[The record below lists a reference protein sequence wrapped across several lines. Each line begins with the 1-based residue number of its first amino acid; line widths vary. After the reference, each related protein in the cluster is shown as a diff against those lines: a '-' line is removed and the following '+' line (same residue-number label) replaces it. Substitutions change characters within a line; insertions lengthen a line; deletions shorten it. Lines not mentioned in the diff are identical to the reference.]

1 MLKFSSNCLP
11 TFAKPVLYEVPTYLA
26 GCSIGNENRKTKRKK
41 RGMENFNNKTWL
53 DYSVYC
59 GEKLQLYHG
68 DCLEVMDLMIEDKT
82 KVDMI
87 LCDLPYGTTACKWDT
102 IIPFEDLWKRYEK
115 LIKPNGAIVLTASQP
130 FTSALIMS
138 NPILFKYCWI
148 WQKSKVGNIFNCK
161 NAPQKNY
168 EDIAVFSKASIANG
182 SKVLMKYNSQGL
194 IKVEKTRSN
203 ISKGRKDT
211 TIGIRPSRLD
221 NEYIQEFT
229 NYPKQILQFN
239 NEQGLHPTQKPVALF
254 EYLIKTYTNEGDI
267 VLDNCIG
274 SGTTAVS
281 CINTDR
287 YCIGIEKDKPIYDI
301 AVKRLNDIWVSKQN
315 RNELF

>member
-1 MLKFSSNCLP
+1 
-11 TFAKPVLYEVPTYLA
+11 
-26 GCSIGNENRKTKRKK
+26 
-41 RGMENFNNKTWL
+41 MENFNNKTWL

-68 DCLEVMDLMIEDKT
+68 DCLEVMDLMIEDNT

-102 IIPFEDLWKRYEK
+102 IIPFKDLWKRYEK

-130 FTSALIMS
+130 FTTKLINS
-138 NPILFKYCWI
+138 NIDNFKYCWVWDKKI
-148 WQKSKVGNIFNCK
+148 PSNFALAKRQPLK
-161 NAPQKNY
+161 Y
-168 EDIAVFSKASIANG
+168 HEDVCVFSFEPHNYYPIFRENVKKPFGKIVAGNSEHIKIAA
-182 SKVLMKYNSQGL
+182 K
-194 IKVEKTRSN
+194 
-203 ISKGRKDT
+203 
-211 TIGIRPSRLD
+211 
-221 NEYIQEFT
+221 QERGFG
-229 NYPKQILQFN
+229 YPKSILEFAKPN
-239 NEQGLHPTQKPVALF
+239 NLSKDGNLHSTQKPVELF
-254 EYLIKTYTNEGDI
+254 EYLIKTYTNKGET

-274 SGTTAVS
+274 SGTTAVG